1 MPAIL
6 KHNVKAANVRSYLS
20 RSSNIFIMFS
30 LWVSFFPFSMLG
42 VRWCCISKPEMVK
55 CQDLMNVTSQVTSLA
70 SVKCV
75 SGGGLDNCMKMI
87 ANGSAD
93 VITLGDEHIY
103 QAGMLCASL

>member
-1 MPAIL
+1 
-6 KHNVKAANVRSYLS
+6 
-20 RSSNIFIMFS
+20 
-30 LWVSFFPFSMLG
+30 MLG

-55 CQDLMNVTSQVTSLA
+55 CQHLMNVTSQVTSLA

-75 SGGGLDNCMKMI
+75 SGRSLDNCMKMI

-103 QAGMLCASL
+103 QAGMLRASLSFKPQLNHSGFCARGSESPFKRDVIY